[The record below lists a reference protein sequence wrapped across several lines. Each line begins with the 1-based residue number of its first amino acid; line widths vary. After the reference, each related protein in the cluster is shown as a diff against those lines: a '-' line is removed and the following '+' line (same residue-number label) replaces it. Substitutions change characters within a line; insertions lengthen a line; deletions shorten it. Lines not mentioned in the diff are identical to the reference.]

1 MTKNQKIYGD
11 FEYAY
16 ESEVKQDIFSRK
28 VNAYEQFKAG
38 ATIETYSSEV
48 EVDLPISK
56 PKKKAQVEEE
66 DDKPML
72 GKFSL
77 NSFLNSLGSDELR
90 DIVEEEDEDSSQNL
104 P

>member
-1 MTKNQKIYGD
+1 M
-11 FEYAY
+11 
-16 ESEVKQDIFSRK
+16 
-28 VNAYEQFKAG
+28 
-38 ATIETYSSEV
+38 
-48 EVDLPISK
+48 DLPISK